1 MLRLMLLSPN
11 ISIPPEGPFAT
22 QLMGKYG
29 DDRDWSPDRTEQ
41 FARRVL
47 NSGDPKIDYWKL
59 DLDSLMF
66 RLTANPIADYGTAVA
81 TVYETYLAKNKPSAN
96 RWGDKSGTV
105 GSPN

>member
-1 MLRLMLLSPN
+1 MLRLMLTCHSN

-41 FARRVL
+41 FARDVL
-47 NSGDPKIDYWKL
+47 NSAKIDYWKL

-66 RLTANPIADYGTAVA
+66 QTDGKSDCRLWHGCRYS
-81 TVYETYLAKNKPSAN
+81 L
-96 RWGDKSGTV
+96 
-105 GSPN
+105 